1 MSNQNQII
9 IYQTDDG
16 KISVDTLLKEESL
29 WLSQKSMAQIFDC
42 SVDNI
47 ALHLK
52 NIFKSGELKEKSVTE
67 DFSVTDLYFKSSE
80 KNFSRFSNNKIRKRI

>member
-1 MSNQNQII
+1 MPNSQLL
-9 IYQTDDG
+9 IYQTQDG
-16 KISVDTLLKEESL
+16 KVSVDTLLQEESI

-52 NIFKSGELKEKSVTE
+52 NIYETAELSENRTSE
-67 DFSVTDLYFKSSE
+67 DFSVVQKE
-80 KNFSRFSNNKIRKRI
+80 GEREVK